1 MKEKNRI
8 NNLFC
13 TFGTKMNNGRKV
25 ENVFYISSM
34 LEKDEV
40 KETILDVASTI
51 FSKFGF
57 KKTTMDEIAQAARKG
72 KSSVYYYFSGKE
84 EIFKAVVEREG
95 LLLKNTLRDVVLSD
109 LLPEEKLRKYIL
121 TRLLAIKELSNL
133 YNAVK
138 NDLLSHIAFIVDLRN
153 SYDQEETIMISQIIN
168 EGIEK
173 KIFLIDNAQT
183 CVSSIIQI
191 TKGLEFPI
199 FLFDKDN
206 HLENKI
212 NDILNLIFNGILNK
226 NQ

>member
-1 MKEKNRI
+1 
-8 NNLFC
+8 
-13 TFGTKMNNGRKV
+13 
-25 ENVFYISSM
+25 M

-95 LLLKNTLRDVVLSD
+95 LLLKNTLMEVVLSD

-133 YNAVK
+133 DK
-138 NDLLSHIAFIVDLRN
+138 IGTLKELLLSTGKQFSNPLCTNKRN
-153 SYDQEETIMISQIIN
+153 YYN
-168 EGIEK
+168 
-173 KIFLIDNAQT
+173 FLLNF
-183 CVSSIIQI
+183 
-191 TKGLEFPI
+191 E
-199 FLFDKDN
+199 
-206 HLENKI
+206 
-212 NDILNLIFNGILNK
+212 NLIERID
-226 NQ
+226 

>member
-1 MKEKNRI
+1 M
-8 NNLFC
+8 
-13 TFGTKMNNGRKV
+13 
-25 ENVFYISSM
+25 S
-34 LEKDEV
+34 EKDEV

-84 EIFKAVVEREG
+84 EVFKAVVEREG
-95 LLLKNTLRDVVLSD
+95 ILLKNTLMEVVLSN

-153 SYDQEETIMISQIIN
+153 SYDQEETIMISQILN
-168 EGIEK
+168 EGIEQK
-173 KIFLIDNAQT
+173 VFIIDNPQT

-191 TKGLEFPI
+191 SKGLEFPI

-226 NQ
+226 NHNL

>member
-1 MKEKNRI
+1 
-8 NNLFC
+8 
-13 TFGTKMNNGRKV
+13 MNNGRKV

-168 EGIEK
+168 EGIEQ